1 MVLTSAAFISR
12 RLASLF
18 LSKLPPAVLARCF
31 LSAIFQMVL
40 FIPAFYHGVIFKA
53 TKLTRDVFSLQPPCE
68 HILVNFLAAHL
79 TKLPP
84 VKVSGR
90 RKTREGIS
98 SQEEWSSLQ
107 TCVNQFAGA
116 FGYMPLVD
124 SLLRL
129 DPVLFK
135 DPVSNLRK
143 KYKALEGAP

>member
-1 MVLTSAAFISR
+1 M
-12 RLASLF
+12 
-18 LSKLPPAVLARCF
+18 
-31 LSAIFQMVL
+31 
-40 FIPAFYHGVIFKA
+40 G
-53 TKLTRDVFSLQPPCE
+53 
-68 HILVNFLAAHL
+68 
-79 TKLPP
+79 
-84 VKVSGR
+84 GR

-98 SQEEWSSLQ
+98 SQEEWVSLQ

-124 SLLRL
+124 SLLRYYLASLYYRERGCSISCRIVSMSIVLFRL